1 MRSLET
7 AKRIASIYEEDAA
20 QAVPTQPASCGI
32 WRLRLVV
39 EGSVMA
45 RVRPQKRTLL
55 TPRAIYS
62 YLDQHVVGQER
73 AKRVLSVAAYGH
85 LRRCGLPADRK
96 GQIRKSNILLIGPTG
111 SGKTHLVRM
120 LAQVLDVP
128 LSIADATEYTEAGYY
143 GKDVEQLVAEL
154 LFRANHSVSDAQR
167 GIVFLDEIDK
177 LARRT
182 QSYKTGG
189 GTRDIGGEGVQQSLL
204 KILEGRE
211 LLVPTSVSPQPG
223 RQDVVQVD
231 TSDILFIAA
240 GTFADLFERERPS
253 SRIGFGEKATASAAK
268 ELSTEDLLSYG
279 MLSEL
284 LGRLPVRVQLSPLS
298 EDELCQI
305 LAGPGDPLL
314 AEYQRLLALD
324 NVQVDFSQDALREI
338 AGAALLQGL
347 GARSL
352 RGLCETVCHD
362 LLFEAPERR
371 GQHIVVDKQYV
382 HARLFP

>member
-1 MRSLET
+1 
-7 AKRIASIYEEDAA
+7 
-20 QAVPTQPASCGI
+20 
-32 WRLRLVV
+32 
-39 EGSVMA
+39 MA

-189 GTRDIGGEGVQQSLL
+189 GTRDIGGEGV
-204 KILEGRE
+204 
-211 LLVPTSVSPQPG
+211 
-223 RQDVVQVD
+223 
-231 TSDILFIAA
+231 
-240 GTFADLFERERPS
+240 
-253 SRIGFGEKATASAAK
+253 
-268 ELSTEDLLSYG
+268 
-279 MLSEL
+279 
-284 LGRLPVRVQLSPLS
+284 
-298 EDELCQI
+298 
-305 LAGPGDPLL
+305 
-314 AEYQRLLALD
+314 
-324 NVQVDFSQDALREI
+324 
-338 AGAALLQGL
+338 
-347 GARSL
+347 
-352 RGLCETVCHD
+352 
-362 LLFEAPERR
+362 
-371 GQHIVVDKQYV
+371 
-382 HARLFP
+382 